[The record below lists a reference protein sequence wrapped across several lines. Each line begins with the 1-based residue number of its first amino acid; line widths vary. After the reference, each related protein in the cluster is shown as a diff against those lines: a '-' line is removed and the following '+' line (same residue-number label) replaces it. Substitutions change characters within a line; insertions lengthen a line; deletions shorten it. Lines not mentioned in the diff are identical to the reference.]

1 MQTWHSRAPSIH
13 LDIVLISSCTPPR
26 ISPFLH
32 FFALDIEDE
41 HISDHLGYCLALKSS
56 LQRRNGNSRPPS
68 MTVAFFNDDVCSE
81 SSHLQKVVEFA
92 QAHSRQLVVE
102 GISGIEPGSLTQQR
116 LQQLK
121 AAGFPLTVRRA
132 CPRPWRGY

>member
-1 MQTWHSRAPSIH
+1 
-13 LDIVLISSCTPPR
+13 
-26 ISPFLH
+26 
-32 FFALDIEDE
+32 
-41 HISDHLGYCLALKSS
+41 
-56 LQRRNGNSRPPS
+56 

-92 QAHSRQLVVE
+92 QTHSRQLVIE

-121 AAGFPLTVRRA
+121 AAGFSLTVRGA